1 MARGG
6 SRSFPKKPRHK
17 KMNEMTKDNNRLMGK
32 GLRNNANES
41 DHGNVEGYYI
51 DSDDDSGDGDG
62 DGDGDDEYIRKR
74 VRKMLASGVHHKSPR
89 VYNSSALR
97 ISSSV
102 STTTTTTTRSSVSTN
117 SVASSSSDS
126 SNLSSLSLSS
136 SSSSSS
142 IANQHNVSPPLN
154 ECWINTDDEC
164 KHPPSL
170 W

>member
-6 SRSFPKKPRHK
+6 SHSFPKKPRHK
-17 KMNEMTKDNNRLMGK
+17 KTNEMTKDNNRLMRK
-32 GLRNNANES
+32 GSRHNAS
-41 DHGNVEGYYI
+41 DHDHENVEGYYI
-51 DSDDDSGDGDG
+51 DSDDG
-62 DGDGDDEYIRKR
+62 DGDGDDDYIRKR
-74 VRKMLASGVHHKSPR
+74 VQKILASGVHHKSPR
-89 VYNSSALR
+89 VYNSSALT

-102 STTTTTTTRSSVSTN
+102 STTTTTRSSVSTN

-142 IANQHNVSPPLN
+142 FANQHNVSPPLN